1 MQNTNEGLILFV
13 RIKGSLNKAKKGE
26 ESARKTVRDMTVQ
39 YWALS
44 EKTAGKVVKVV
55 GVYGNTIYS
64 AFSVKTDVKKPVYKI
79 DCFTYP
85 KNKRN
90 KKEQPP
96 RETLRYGFVCGELE
110 EKYVGIRIP
119 WDRGGWIVKTLNLN
133 NEKDYGCWGEIEK
146 IANNHDGFE
155 ERYNKVVNDLKDK
168 NGNIIPFDNKDMKTS
183 RYPDPEDFSSPD
195 YNYPR
200 NHKIVVEARDR
211 ANNCCELYT
220 SGHKCEFCE
229 DHLAKGNLDIH
240 HILELHEDAEHN
252 DVINNLIAIC
262 TKYHHYYHK
271 YITKNPEEKQREIK
285 RFSDV
290 RKLLDKGKVEG
301 TI

>member
-1 MQNTNEGLILFV
+1 MQEINEGLVLFV
-13 RIKGSLNKAKKGE
+13 RIKGSLNKAKKGD
-26 ESARKTVRDMTVQ
+26 ESARKTIRDMTVQ

-44 EKTAGKVVKVV
+44 KETASKVVRVI

-64 AFSVKTDVKKPVYKI
+64 TFSVKQDVKKKFYRI

-90 KKEQPP
+90 KEEQLPKK
-96 RETLRYGFVCGELE
+96 TVRYGFICGELE
-110 EKYVGIRIP
+110 KKYVGVKIP
-119 WDRGGWIVKTLNLN
+119 WDRGGWIVKTLDLG
-133 NEKDYGCWGEIEK
+133 EKADRESWNVIEVLANDGK
-146 IANNHDGFE
+146 IE
-155 ERYNKVVNDLKDK
+155 ERYNRVLESLRDK
-168 NGNIIPFDNKDMKTS
+168 NNRMIPFDNLDMKTS

-200 NHKIVVEARDR
+200 NHKIVEEARKR
-211 ANNCCELYT
+211 ANKCCELYAC
-220 SGHKCEFCE
+220 GHKCEFCE
-229 DHLAKGNLDIH
+229 DYIAKGNLDIH

-271 YITKNPEEKQREIK
+271 YISKNPEDRKREIK

-290 RKLLDKGKVEG
+290 RKLLDEGK
-301 TI
+301 

>member
-1 MQNTNEGLILFV
+1 MQELKEGLVLFV

-26 ESARKTVRDMTVQ
+26 ESARKTLRDMTVQ

-44 EKTAGKVVKVV
+44 EKTANRVIKVI
-55 GVYGNTIYS
+55 GVYESTIYS
-64 AFSVKTDVKKPVYKI
+64 AFSVKKDEKKHVYKI

-90 KKEQPP
+90 KEIQPIKNAV
-96 RETLRYGFVCGELE
+96 RRGFVCGELE
-110 EKYVGIRIP
+110 KKYVGVTIS
-119 WDRGGWIVKTLNLN
+119 WDRGGWILKTLDLSIEEDRAVWN
-133 NEKDYGCWGEIEK
+133 EIEK
-146 IANNHDGFE
+146 SANNE
-155 ERYNKVVNDLKDK
+155 SSEKRYDRVIECLIDK
-168 NGNIIPFDNKDMKTS
+168 NGKIIPFDNQEMKTS

-200 NHKIVVEARDR
+200 NHKIVVEARKR

-229 DHLAKGNLDIH
+229 DCLAKGNLDIH
-240 HILELHEDAEHN
+240 HILELHEDAAHN

-271 YITKNPEEKQREIK
+271 YITKNPEEKQREIR
-285 RFSDV
+285 RFSEV
-290 RKLLDKGKVEG
+290 RKLLDESVEKGTV
-301 TI
+301 